1 MKTDR
6 VEAFKKLLSERILVL
21 DGAMGTSLQA
31 MRLTAEDYGGS
42 AYEGCP
48 EYLLVSRPDAIEQI
62 HRSYLEVGADII
74 ETNTF
79 GANSIVLAEYNL
91 QDRVYELNS
100 RAVEL
105 AKRLCKDYS
114 TADKPRLVAGSM
126 GPTTK
131 TLSLTGGVTFD
142 EMTESYYHQARA
154 LVEAGVDILLLETAL
169 DTLNLKAGGI
179 AIRRLFEEKGEEW
192 PLMISVTVE
201 RTGRAMLAGQG
212 VEALYTSI
220 RHFRPVSVGLNCATG
235 PRDMTD
241 HIRSLAALADTAV
254 SCVPNA
260 GVPQEGVFPETPEM
274 LAEVLGE
281 FIEHGW
287 VNMIGGCCGTTPEH
301 IRLMCRLAAGKRPRR
316 PQRFEGTHVA
326 GVEHLKI
333 EDEGR
338 PYQVGERMN
347 VLGSR
352 AFKQL
357 IAEGKYEA
365 AAEIGRNQ
373 VRAGAAIL
381 DVCLQDP
388 DRDELNDMLCTL
400 KYLVKMVKVP
410 IMLDSTDHRVFEQAL
425 KLIQGKAILNSINLE
440 NGEERFEQVCPL
452 ARRYGA
458 ALVVGTIDE
467 DPVQGMGVTLE
478 RKLEI
483 AERSYRLLTEKYGIE
498 PEDIIFD
505 PLVFPVGTGDANYI
519 GSAEQTIRAI
529 SAIKQRFP
537 KVKTILGI
545 SNVSFGLPP
554 AGREVLN
561 SVFLYHTVKAGLDL
575 AIVNSQRLQRY
586 PSIPEEQRRLS
597 EDLIFWRGDDPVA
610 AFSAYFKE
618 KRIERKK
625 LTEAR
630 SCEQRLADN
639 IIQGTKDG
647 LIENLQEA
655 LSRYQPLEIINGP
668 LMDGMNEVGRL
679 FNNNEL
685 IVAEVLQSAEVMK
698 AAVAYLEPLMPKG
711 ESSGKGRVLLATV
724 KGDVHDIGKNLVEII
739 LGNNGYEI
747 INLGIKVTSDRI
759 IEAVRT
765 YQPQII
771 GLSGLLVKSTH
782 EMVNTAEDLRTVG
795 IKIPIMVGGAAL
807 TRKFT
812 LTRIA
817 PAYDSLV
824 VYAKDA
830 MSGLELANRII
841 SDSESLASEWSP
853 TAVTTSSS
861 LQRLESVKERVVIDW
876 NVKIHPAPD
885 YFEHI
890 EANPSLDDIWEMVNP
905 KMLYNKH
912 LGYRGP
918 FLENLAKREEKAV
931 KLYEQVEAVKDEVRR
946 YGYFRPQAIYRFFR
960 ARAVDNNKIEIID
973 GLTDSKLAT
982 FSFPRQSSGSCLCLS
997 DFVRSGEQA
1006 QDDVAFF
1013 VTTCGA
1019 GIRQLAEEFKTAGD
1033 YLKSHIIQALAIE
1046 SAEGYAELLHKKL
1059 RRLWGIPDD
1068 PSMTREEIFSAQYQ
1082 GIRVSFGYPAC
1093 PRLEDQAIVWRLLRP
1108 ERIGVELTEG
1118 YMMDP
1123 EASVSAMVFQ
1133 HPQARYFAIT
1143 QEDLASF
1150 ETAHR

>member
-6 VEAFKKLLSERILVL
+6 VEAFRRLLERRILVL

-31 MRLTAEDYGGS
+31 MRLTADDYGGA

-48 EYLLVSRPDAIEQI
+48 EHLLVSRPEAIERV

-79 GANSIVLAEYNL
+79 GATSIVLAEYGL

-105 AKRLCKDYS
+105 ARRLCDEYA
-114 TADKPRLVAGSM
+114 TPEKPRLVAGSM

-142 EMTESYYHQARA
+142 EMTESYYEQARA

-179 AIRRLFEEKGEEW
+179 AIQRLFEERGEQW

-220 RHFRPVSVGLNCATG
+220 RHFHPVSVGLNCATG

-241 HIRSLAALADTAV
+241 HVRSLAALADTAV

-281 FIEHGW
+281 FIDHGW
-287 VNMIGGCCGTTPEH
+287 VNMIGGCCGTTPAH
-301 IRLMCRLAAGKRPRR
+301 IKLMCQLAEGKTPRR
-316 PQRFEGTHVA
+316 PPRLEGTHLS
-326 GVEHLKI
+326 GIDYLKI
-333 EDEGR
+333 EDENR

-357 IAEGKYEA
+357 IAEGRYEA

-388 DRDELNDMLCTL
+388 DRDELTDMLCTL
-400 KYLVKMVKVP
+400 KHLVKMVKVP

-440 NGEERFEQVCPL
+440 NGEERFEKVCPL

-458 ALVVGTIDE
+458 AVVVGTIDE

-478 RKLEI
+478 RKMEI

-519 GSAEQTIRAI
+519 GSAEQTIKAI

-575 AIVNSQRLQRY
+575 AIVNSQRLERY

-597 EDLIFWRGDDPVA
+597 EDLIFWRGNDPVA

-618 KRIERKK
+618 KRVERKAQV
-625 LTEAR
+625 EAR

-639 IIQGTKDG
+639 IIQGTKEG
-647 LIENLQEA
+647 LIENLKEA
-655 LSRYQPLEIINGP
+655 LTKYQPLEVINGP

-711 ESSGKGRVLLATV
+711 ETSGKGRVLLATV

-739 LGNNGYEI
+739 LSNNGYEI
-747 INLGIKVTSDRI
+747 VNLGIKVTSDRI
-759 IEAVRT
+759 IDAVRAHK
-765 YQPQII
+765 PDII

-782 EMVNTAEDLRTVG
+782 EMVNTAEDLRAVG
-795 IKIPIMVGGAAL
+795 IRTPIMVGGAAL
-807 TRKFT
+807 TKKFT

-817 PAYDSLV
+817 PAYDGLV

-830 MSGLELANRII
+830 MNGLELANRIV
-841 SDSESLASEWSP
+841 SEPETLSSEWSP
-853 TAVTTSSS
+853 AAATLSNTIQPRPS
-861 LQRLESVKERVVIDW
+861 LKESVVIDW
-876 NVKIHPAPD
+876 SVKINPAPD
-885 YFEHI
+885 YIEHI
-890 EANPSLDDIWEMVNP
+890 EANASLEEIWEMVNP

-918 FLENLAKREEKAV
+918 FLEHLAKCEEKAV
-931 KLYEQVEAVKDEVRR
+931 KLYEQVEAVKQEVLSHN
-946 YGYFRPQAIYRFFR
+946 YFKPQAIYRFFK
-960 ARAVDNNKIEIID
+960 ARAIGDQIEITD
-973 GLTDSKLAT
+973 GLTDTYLAS
-982 FSFPRQSSGSCLCLS
+982 FHFPRQSSGSRLCLS
-997 DFVRSGEQA
+997 DFVRAGERA

-1019 GIRQLAEEFKTAGD
+1019 GIRELSEGFKAAGD
-1033 YLKSHIIQALAIE
+1033 YLKSHILQALAIE

-1068 PSMTREEIFSAQYQ
+1068 PSMTKEEIFSAEYQ

-1093 PRLEDQAIVWRLLRP
+1093 PRLEDQAILWKLLKP

-1143 QEDLASF
+1143 QEDLARF
-1150 ETAHR
+1150 ETA